1 MGTHELCL
9 VRVQVVRAQLSAV
22 FRWAIARR
30 HRVDN
35 PADPSVL
42 SSLIVLK
49 HSYAHHPVL
58 PHAQLG
64 GALAAVRA
72 CDAWEAERLV
82 LEFLVLTAL
91 RSGALHT

>member
-1 MGTHELCL
+1 MSTLRFWTL
-9 VRVQVVRAQLSAV
+9 MRRRMVRAQLSAV

-49 HSYAHHPVL
+49 HSYAHHPAL

-82 LEFLVLTAL
+82 H
-91 RSGALHT
+91 R